1 VSPRS
6 GAEACRACGALGLS
20 LVIGLG
26 EHPVANAF
34 VAGADREAPDA
45 TFPLDLYVC
54 DRCALLQ
61 IPDHVP
67 EGFFRHYLYVPSA
80 ADTGRRHFAGLAQ
93 WLVDT
98 GLVAPRGR
106 VVDVGCNDGL
116 FLSACVGLGLGATG
130 IDPAANLAPLARARG
145 VEVVEAYFD
154 VATARSVRDRAGPA
168 DVLVTTNTLNHV
180 DDLGAFVASAA
191 ELLADEGAIVVE
203 VPRATELVAHN
214 EIDTVY
220 HEHLS
225 QFSLRSLVELFARFE
240 LEVTDV
246 ESLWIHGG
254 SMRVVA
260 ARRGV
265 RRPGP
270 AVATY
275 LEEERR
281 AGLFEASTYVAFR
294 RRVEENRDRLVALLA
309 DLRREGARIAGY
321 GAPAKGNTLLNYCGI
336 GPETLA
342 FLADRSSLKH
352 GRLSPGMRVPV
363 VPVEKIEA
371 ERIDVLLVLAWNF
384 FAEIREQQAGFRA
397 RGGRFVVPIPV
408 PAIAG

>member
-1 VSPRS
+1 
-6 GAEACRACGALGLS
+6 LS

-34 VAGADREAPDA
+34 VAGADRDAPDA

-54 DRCALLQ
+54 ERCALLQ

-67 EGFFRHYLYVPSA
+67 AGFFRHYLYVPSA
-80 ADTGRRHFAGLAQ
+80 SDAGRRHFAGLAR
-93 WLVDT
+93 WLVDS
-98 GLVAPRGR
+98 GLVAPRAR

-116 FLSACVGLGLGATG
+116 FLSACAELGLGTTG
-130 IDPAANLAPLARARG
+130 IDPAANLAPLARAKG

-154 VATARSVRDRAGPA
+154 VDTARSLRARTGPA
-168 DVLVTTNTLNHV
+168 DVLVTTNTLNHI
-180 DDLGAFVASAA
+180 DDLGTFVASAA
-191 ELLADEGAIVVE
+191 ELLADSGAIVVE

-225 QFSLRSLVELFARFE
+225 QFSLRSLVDLFARFD
-240 LEVTDV
+240 LEVTGV
-246 ESLWIHGG
+246 ESLWMHGG

-260 ARRGV
+260 SRRGV
-265 RRPGP
+265 RRPSP
-270 AVATY
+270 ALPTS
-275 LEEERR
+275 LEEEKQ
-281 AGLFEASTYVAFR
+281 AGLFEPSTYVAFR
-294 RRVEENRDRLVALLA
+294 RRVEDNRDRLVELLA
-309 DLRREGARIAGY
+309 DLRHAGARIAGY

-342 FLADRSSLKH
+342 FLADRSALKH
-352 GRLSPGMRVPV
+352 GLLSPGMRVPI
-363 VPVEKIEA
+363 VPVSKIES
-371 ERIDVLLVLAWNF
+371 ERVDVLLVLAWNF
-384 FAEIREQQAGFRA
+384 FAEIREQQAAFAA

-408 PAIAG
+408 PAVAG